1 MSFSR
6 THLIPPVPQILT
18 VYKLH
23 IKVVPTDYQ
32 FPLYK
37 NLMPDSVPKRTPA
50 AIPAID
56 GVSIDSLLLGE
67 NEDPDQHNLKTCNS
81 EDGDEIRRPKE
92 LRGHE
97 D

>member
-18 VYKLH
+18 VYKLR

-32 FPLYK
+32 FPHLQKSHAWLSTQTQDCCHLRYRWSEYRQ
-37 NLMPDSVPKRTPA
+37 P
-50 AIPAID
+50 
-56 GVSIDSLLLGE
+56 LGWE
-67 NEDPDQHNLKTCNS
+67 WRPCQHNLKTCNS
-81 EDGDEIRRPKE
+81 EDGDEIQRPKE